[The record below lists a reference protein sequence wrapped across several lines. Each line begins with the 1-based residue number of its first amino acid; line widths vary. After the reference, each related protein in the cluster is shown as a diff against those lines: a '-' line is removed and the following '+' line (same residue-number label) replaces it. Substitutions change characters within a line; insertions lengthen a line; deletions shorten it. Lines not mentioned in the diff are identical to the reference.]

1 MPRSHVQLR
10 GGREVPRTLRWTA
23 VALLPFGGG
32 LVFSALAVFACVSIT
47 PGCPPQCTV
56 PVAGGASHSLDV
68 MADGTVWAW
77 GENEENQLGDGSGID
92 SGGGVQVSTTSGM
105 SQVVSAAAGGDYS
118 LALTSSGTVWSWGS
132 DSYGQLGDGG
142 TSDGSVPVQVPNL
155 GGISEIS
162 AGSDHSLALRT
173 DGNVFA
179 WGDNDDGQLGDGT
192 TSSISTPE
200 RISLPS
206 RAISIAA
213 GYDHSLALTQDGRV
227 FAWGGNMYGQIGDGN
242 LNNSTTPIAVY
253 SNAIAIAAG
262 PYDSMAL
269 RQDGSIVAWGLNDY
283 GQLGNGNTINQAGA
297 VSVVGLPSGSVRQIA
312 QGFFHS
318 SVLYSNGQVWSWGN
332 NAYGQLGNNTMSN
345 SLTPIPA
352 LNADGTT
359 FTGATSIASGA
370 FQTLAV
376 LASGAVF
383 EWGKHP
389 DAYDSFVL
397 NKICTGPTQ
406 QQSIPKVSEQPIP
419 LPGGI
424 DVTPPP
430 PTRLPKCPRYEIDLN
445 ALATSLAQSASNPY
459 NVADSLSDYGG
470 VDYRGSTVLLRWG
483 TLGWGKAHIDSEGGH
498 GWGSTD
504 PGSQTIDNPRYRTAQ
519 ALLVGNRFVNGQ
531 LQTHTRK
538 AGQKPNSYEYY
549 YDYLYNGVQCDRL
562 VIVQFVAQI
571 PPDPNQATPKFTI
584 TAHEETGDWNH
595 QSAGTWSF

>member
-1 MPRSHVQLR
+1 MLRSHVQF
-10 GGREVPRTLRWTA
+10 RTLRWTA
-23 VALLPFGGG
+23 LALLPFGGG
-32 LVFSALAVFACVSIT
+32 LMFSALAVFACVVII
-47 PGCPPQCTV
+47 PGCPPQCTT

-77 GENEENQLGDGSGID
+77 GENDENQLGDGSGID

-105 SQVVSAAAGGDYS
+105 SQVASAAAGDDYS
-118 LALTSSGTVWSWGS
+118 LALTSSGIVWAWGS

-142 TSDGSVPVQVPNL
+142 ASDGTLPVQLSSL

-162 AGSDHSLALRT
+162 AGSDHALALRN
-173 DGNVFA
+173 DGRVFA

-192 TSSISTPE
+192 TSSTSTPE
-200 RISLPS
+200 PVALPS
-206 RAISIAA
+206 RAISITA
-213 GYDHSLALTQDGRV
+213 GYDHSLALTRDGRV
-227 FAWGGNMYGQIGDGN
+227 FAWGGNMYGQLGDGN
-242 LNNSTTPIAVY
+242 LSNNPVPVAVY
-253 SNAIAIAAG
+253 SGAVAIASG

-318 SVLYSNGQVWSWGN
+318 SVLYSNGQVWSWGDN
-332 NAYGQLGNNTMSN
+332 EFGQLGNNTTSS

-359 FTGATSIASGA
+359 FTSATSIASGE

-376 LASGAVF
+376 VASGAVL

-406 QQSIPKVSEQPIP
+406 QQSIPKASEQPLPI
-419 LPGGI
+419 PGGI
-424 DVTPPP
+424 DVTPPA
-430 PTRLPKCPRYEIDLN
+430 PTRLPKCPRYDIDPN
-445 ALATSLAQSASNPY
+445 SLAASLAQSASNPY

-470 VDYRGSTVLLRWG
+470 VDYRGSIVLLRWG
-483 TLGWGKAHIDSEGGH
+483 TLGWGKAKIDSRTKH
-498 GWGSTD
+498 GWGPTD
-504 PGSQTIDNPRYRTAQ
+504 PGSQTIDNPRYRTVQ
-519 ALLVGNRFVNGQ
+519 ALLTGNRFVNGQ

-571 PPDPNQATPKFTI
+571 PPDPNQATPKFIVNAFDQTK
-584 TAHEETGDWNH
+584 DWNK
-595 QSAGTWSF
+595 QSSGTWS